1 MNKAPIYPYPVT
13 YARENGELEQYR
25 ASFKTLAE
33 CKCAISIITRGE
45 TGRNKRVD

>member
-33 CKCAISIITRGE
+33 CKPLTMPSLIIGM
-45 TGRNKRVD
+45 G